1 MAKVSH
7 LPMRRYQTDHSQSST
22 GTNVDAINF
31 YPPANANH
39 RTSSDKNK
47 RTWGQRF
54 KLSKASPE
62 QSSNSLSSNTASSTS
77 SSLTALSSPPSSSPS
92 LEVLDYSSLQHQH
105 QQQLQ
110 QQQHLRYVHS
120 ISNAPLLS
128 GTVTHSMKYVESNW
142 MYGTMRGMPLP
153 MGPMGH
159 PHHIGHQQQQH
170 PGLIHP
176 MAPMYCPMPAPPV
189 GPEVAVVICCCPE
202 YLNGTKREVKK
213 ASVCK
218 KCKGSRL
225 PLAPIGGTMRLTSG
239 ATFMVPPVR
248 GSAGTVKLASTYGK
262 KTRPTILGSAGDP
275 YDFMR
280 RSRLSQ
286 PEQAKPVKSSIKE
299 KLRGRAKSTSPT
311 KGRSRTDKRTP
322 SPAGSKSS
330 GSRSLSASRSS
341 NSNSKGFKDCWVE
354 PEELP
359 VESDRE
365 TGRRSILRC
374 DINPYDL
381 ISLSSGLN
389 NEFSPTNGM
398 DEYDLSV
405 HSQKYENLLDTLYA
419 NRYNPAIN
427 NIAAIS
433 GQRIKLFDGDPG
445 TTVYDDVDEYVY
457 DPVEVQGITAVQE
470 TRVEVI
476 PERPPRTKQ
485 KHDSTK
491 IEEDLKS
498 LPSQISSEMT
508 QSAIKSILKR
518 PASVTSVPTDLLDKP
533 SFDTIRLNQTLVHRL
548 TKLTSDEG
556 VFAKSNSVSARNVK
570 TSFGKEKENKRLSG
584 SQFYLPNPLT
594 DSGGS
599 TGSVLDRSRKK
610 VHFLV
615 ENEIIDDDKFFA
627 QLLLSETNGH
637 TPALLDAEPTTT
649 TMAATVTI
657 VEVTA
662 DSNGEETVPPPAP
675 PPLPPP
681 PPTQTAAAL
690 DHQNNESVIMSLV
703 NHQDNRLPVDSNG
716 VEPKQQTRLADGN
729 RNDKLQHR
737 SLPVPTSF
745 KQNHSPNKETP
756 VKTVKGAKA
765 SFRIESICG
774 NTNSHGLNGDGG
786 EHDGAELTPWGIRRR
801 TGPNRRSFSERTS
814 PPRVTSFNGT
824 TDLQHQPNFFDT
836 MALRNKQP
844 RPDTRRAFDEETL
857 STSSFSSS
865 SGSSSGTILTTR
877 MRPRVPPP
885 PPPPPASLTGSAS
898 PDQQSISSNDTC
910 SGRKKFDNH
919 SKPEDNSI
927 YEEFCFDLSS
937 GSERSSGRSSTA
949 SRTIVQ
955 VSTPVQT
962 SFNKD
967 AVHRLEIRHEDEDSS
982 YESMGQKKTSILITG
997 DDCYSTVN
1005 VDDDDETPR
1014 YQSSVVVNDVVAP
1027 AGIHQTSSN
1036 TVTISVNS
1044 PTSTLQHPRNK
1055 NSSTISS
1062 LEEMIS
1068 KNNMKN
1074 SILNSSNSTSIIPIG
1089 GPTSISVTA
1098 AAEQFESSTLTK
1110 TTGKTL
1116 ISLDFAQSAI
1126 NLPDQQNS
1134 KHKVS
1139 TPNDDSENCNGE
1151 RSDTISIVPN
1161 EANSKDCSDSIE
1173 QLLRNPVEAVR
1184 RNLVPHYCG
1193 KLPAKEPTDGTP
1205 TPGDTNLVD
1214 GMVVIRRQKTAD
1226 ISNVPA
1232 KRNSFITKLLEDPM
1246 LGHLTEGLDY
1256 DLVTKLIE
1264 NSLLRLKDSRTQL
1277 DMSGTKDED
1286 DVSKMIEESLKLIK
1300 EERLKMD
1307 AKKVEKSSNRSSI
1320 SSGNSYGSA
1329 AYELM
1334 EFDATGDLSDCYQSC
1349 SSDLTTDDD
1358 VTSSRSKFYQM
1369 LVDATLSE
1377 IEITTANDDEHHYE
1391 SIRMNSDPI
1400 YEEISDI
1407 PPPLPLTAPP
1417 VTDDLDR
1424 EKRNA
1429 RSIFE
1434 GASKYDILSYLV
1446 DAKERGIAQEEAYN
1460 FQFGNA
1466 SDIILEEE
1474 EDENITELR
1483 HHQRQISDISSRLS
1497 HISNISDSSE
1507 ETSLLSLSLAQR
1519 KTSEIERNDS
1529 GVGSE
1534 TSKTSRS
1541 KWQNP
1546 CSTSILDKISPIHLC
1561 EDCDGPVETQI
1572 TESGVM
1578 YAPLVCRKCGK
1589 KRAERKEIITEIV
1602 ETEEKYGR
1610 DLQII
1615 LEEFY
1620 QPMLVAGLLNQ
1631 DQLSAIFLNVEELLE
1646 NNQFLAERMRDA
1658 LDIATEQGDEDL
1670 LTVNAGRIFL
1680 EAAPMLHAFE
1690 SYCVRQGAASLLLAN
1705 LEKEKELLRIFLRV
1719 SQMENAVLR
1728 RMNLNSF
1735 LMVPVQRVTKY
1746 PLLLARL
1753 FKVTPPHQEGKE
1765 LLKQA
1770 QEKIELHLNHMNREA
1785 KDVPTKLWRRISSS
1799 TPTGRRLS
1807 CELDMINIKLRK
1819 MAIDVLEWN
1828 TEEVR
1833 FAIEGRLLFTQPND
1847 GNWKKSRTIKL
1858 TSINALLV
1866 TNGKPSPSYKPDR
1879 AQSELVNFP
1888 RHTGIREASLLLVR
1902 EKNGRYTL
1910 LREPLYLDRC
1920 IVCTENDWED
1930 YFEVQEILSKESFI
1944 FKAEDGGK
1952 TKQWYSQ
1959 LQYHSQGMGTWRK
1972 RRNALANIMIN
1983 GMMTRT

>member
-7 LPMRRYQTDHSQSST
+7 LPMRRYPTTTTDQSTNPTAKLPPTTPTSAVT
-22 GTNVDAINF
+22 TPTNVDTTVNF
-31 YPPANANH
+31 YPPANYG
-39 RTSSDKNK
+39 TSQRNTTDKSK
-47 RTWGQRF
+47 RTWGQRL
-54 KLSKASPE
+54 KLTKPFSEKISSSAS
-62 QSSNSLSSNTASSTS
+62 QISTS
-77 SSLTALSSPPSSSPS
+77 SSNQTSPSKLSAQSSSS
-92 LEVLDYSSLQHQH
+92 SSSSSTITLEVLDYSEI
-105 QQQLQ
+105 QQKHIQ
-110 QQQHLRYVHS
+110 QQQQGRFHPATANVPS
-120 ISNAPLLS
+120 PLALA
-128 GTVTHSMKYVESNW
+128 THSMKYAESTW
-142 MYGTMRGMPLP
+142 MYGTMRGMPPP
-153 MGPMGH
+153 MAVGMPPM
-159 PHHIGHQQQQH
+159 PH
-170 PGLIHP
+170 PGYPMSHHQPGAPPAMVHP
-176 MAPMYCPMPAPPV
+176 MFCPMPGP

-202 YLNGTKREVKK
+202 YLNGTKRDVKK

-239 ATFMVPPVR
+239 ATFLAPPVR
-248 GSAGTVKLASTYGK
+248 AGGTLKLASTYGK
-262 KTRPTILGSAGDP
+262 KSRPSILGSAGDP

-286 PEQAKPVKSSIKE
+286 PEQASKSVKTSIKE
-299 KLRGRAKSTSPT
+299 KLRGRAKSTSPS
-311 KGRSRTDKRTP
+311 KGRSRVDKRAV
-322 SPAGSKSS
+322 SPTGSKSS
-330 GSRSLSASRSS
+330 GTRSLSASRGGKD
-341 NSNSKGFKDCWVE
+341 KGFKDCWVE
-354 PEELP
+354 PEEIPLVDSEDP
-359 VESDRE
+359 
-365 TGRRSILRC
+365 GAARRSILRC

-389 NEFSPTNGM
+389 NEFSPTNGSE
-398 DEYDLSV
+398 DYDLSE

-427 NIAAIS
+427 NITAIS
-433 GQRIKLFDGDPG
+433 GQRIKLFDGDAGPP
-445 TTVYDDVDEYVY
+445 VYDDVDEYVY
-457 DPVEVQGITAVQE
+457 DPVEVQPDPNQE
-470 TRVEVI
+470 NRVDVI
-476 PERPPRTKQ
+476 PERPPRTKH
-485 KHDSTK
+485 KHDSSPK
-491 IEEDLKS
+491 DDDLKS
-498 LPSQISSEMT
+498 LPSQISSEVT

-518 PASVTSVPTDLLDKP
+518 PGSAVSAPAGPPDKP
-533 SFDTIRLNQTLVHRL
+533 SYDTIRLNQTLVQRL
-548 TKLTSDEG
+548 AKLTSDEN
-556 VFAKSNSVSARNVK
+556 VFTKTGSVSARSAK
-570 TSFGKEKENKRLSG
+570 TAPSKDAKRNSA
-584 SQFYLPNPLT
+584 SQFYLPTPMNG
-594 DSGGS
+594 GGS
-599 TGSVLDRSRKK
+599 VALGSRKK

-615 ENEIIDDDKFFA
+615 ENEVIDDDKFFA
-627 QLLLSETNGH
+627 QLLLSETGNGR
-637 TPALLDAEPTTT
+637 LGQEPTK
-649 TMAATVTI
+649 TI
-657 VEVTA
+657 VEVDPDNEA
-662 DSNGEETVPPPAP
+662 DKATIVASARDETS
-675 PPLPPP
+675 
-681 PPTQTAAAL
+681 
-690 DHQNNESVIMSLV
+690 ESVIKSLV
-703 NHQDNRLPVDSNG
+703 NHLDSLRYQQRQQQDNVVSPNDSMQENARQEGSCNG
-716 VEPKQQTRLADGN
+716 KQEQNGEGVKSDNGAVNGPLVNGSGRDGN
-729 RNDKLQHR
+729 SDGDL
-737 SLPVPTSF
+737 
-745 KQNHSPNKETP
+745 SPWS
-756 VKTVKGAKA
+756 V
-765 SFRIESICG
+765 
-774 NTNSHGLNGDGG
+774 
-786 EHDGAELTPWGIRRR
+786 RRR
-801 TGPNRRSFSERTS
+801 TGPLRRSFSERTS

-824 TDLQHQPNFFDT
+824 GDLQQRSKSSFLDT
-836 MALRNKQP
+836 MALRGKQ
-844 RPDTRRAFDEETL
+844 TRADARAAFDEETL
-857 STSSFSSS
+857 SSSS
-865 SGSSSGTILTTR
+865 YSSSTGSSSGTLTNGR

-885 PPPPPASLTGSAS
+885 PPPPASSTGSSS
-898 PDQQSISSNDTC
+898 PDQQSISSSETETATKN
-910 SGRKKFDNH
+910 GI
-919 SKPEDNSI
+919 KPPSDQDDSNVYED
-927 YEEFCFDLSS
+927 FCFDLSS

-949 SRTIVQ
+949 SRTVVQ
-955 VSTPVQT
+955 VSTPVLT
-962 SFNKD
+962 IFSKD

-982 YESMGQKKTSILITG
+982 YESMGQKKTSIMITG

-1005 VDDDDETPR
+1005 VDDDNETPL
-1014 YQSSVVVNDVVAP
+1014 YQSSVVVNDVFLSP
-1027 AGIHQTSSN
+1027 GILQTSFN

-1055 NSSTISS
+1055 RSDQDELIS
-1062 LEEMIS
+1062 INNQ
-1068 KNNMKN
+1068 KNTF
-1074 SILNSSNSTSIIPIG
+1074 LNGSNSTSIIPIG
-1089 GPTSISVTA
+1089 GSTSVTVMTPPDTS
-1098 AAEQFESSTLTK
+1098 EPTTPPKS
-1110 TTGKTL
+1110 TGKTL
-1116 ISLDFAQSAI
+1116 ISLDFDRKLSSLRDSATGPESSVDEE
-1126 NLPDQQNS
+1126 PDQPS
-1134 KHKVS
+1134 SPS
-1139 TPNDDSENCNGE
+1139 TPSTTAK
-1151 RSDTISIVPN
+1151 DTISIVPN
-1161 EANSKDCSDSIE
+1161 EENSKDSSDSFE
-1173 QLLRNPVEAVR
+1173 MLLRNPVEAVK
-1184 RNLVPHYCG
+1184 RNLVPHFCG
-1193 KLPAKEPTDGTP
+1193 KVKELAGGEVVSGEVVSP
-1205 TPGDTNLVD
+1205 
-1214 GMVVIRRQKTAD
+1214 VVIRRQKNPD
-1226 ISNVPA
+1226 GHSKVQ
-1232 KRNSFITKLLEDPM
+1232 RNSFIAKLLEDPM
-1246 LGHLTEGLDY
+1246 LGHLAEGLDY
-1256 DLVTKLIE
+1256 DLVAKLIE
-1264 NSLLRLKDSRTQL
+1264 NSLLRLKESRNQL
-1277 DMSGTKDED
+1277 DMSGTKDQD
-1286 DVSKMIEESLKLIK
+1286 DVSKMIEESLMMIQ
-1300 EERLKMD
+1300 EERSKLE
-1307 AKKVEKSSNRSSI
+1307 AKKVEKDSKRSSI

-1349 SSDLTTDDD
+1349 SSDLTVDDD
-1358 VTSSRSKFYQM
+1358 TNSSRSKFYQM

-1377 IEITTANDDEHHYE
+1377 IEISTANDDDHHYE
-1391 SIRMNSDPI
+1391 SIRLNSDPI

-1417 VTDDLDR
+1417 MVDDIDR

-1446 DAKERGIAQEEAYN
+1446 DAKERGIAQEEAYS

-1474 EDENITELR
+1474 EDESITDLR

-1497 HISNISDSSE
+1497 HVSNISDSSE
-1507 ETSLLSLSLAQR
+1507 DTSLLSANLAQR
-1519 KTSEIERNDS
+1519 KASEIERNDS

-1546 CSTSILDKISPIHLC
+1546 SSSLMDKISPIHLC

-1670 LTVNAGRIFL
+1670 LTVNVGKVFL

-1690 SYCVRQGAASLLLAN
+1690 SYCVRQGGASLLLAN

-1753 FKVTPPHQEGKE
+1753 YKVTPTHLEGKE
-1765 LLKQA
+1765 QLKQA

-1799 TPTGRRLS
+1799 NPGGRRLS

-1866 TNGKPSPSYKPDR
+1866 TNGKPSSSYKPDR
-1879 AQSELVNFP
+1879 ASSELLNFP

-1920 IVCTENDWED
+1920 VVCTENDWED

-1944 FKAEDGGK
+1944 FKAEDGTK